1 MFSHVLLP
9 LLACLSSAQ
18 LPVPGTTGLVPGPAA
33 EAQWYQQ
40 QLSQMALT
48 VGRQKRSPTVPGTTI
63 FAAES
68 AAYEPPWF
76 SGINNS
82 FLKLLCL
89 QKESRSHFHCMPTIH
104 AVP

>member
-1 MFSHVLLP
+1 MVSHAVLP

-18 LPVPGTTGLVPGPAA
+18 LPVPGTAGLVPGSA
-33 EAQWYQQ
+33 AQWYQQ

-48 VGRQKRSPTVPGTTI
+48 VGRQKSSLTVPRTTK
-63 FAAES
+63 FVAES

-89 QKESRSHFHCMPTIH
+89 QKESRSHFHCMRTNQ